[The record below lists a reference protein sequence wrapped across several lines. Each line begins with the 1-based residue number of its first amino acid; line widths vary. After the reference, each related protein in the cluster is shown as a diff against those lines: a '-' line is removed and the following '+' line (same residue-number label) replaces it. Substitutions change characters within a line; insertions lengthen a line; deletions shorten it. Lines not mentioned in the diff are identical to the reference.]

1 MSNGTYAPDQFDNPP
16 AGPVGVH
23 RGPKSAGARM
33 LPYLIVLLVA
43 AACGLAVWMLTSGA
57 LEGGRMP
64 WQSDT
69 AAVASSTAVPSSA
82 APSTAS
88 SSAAA
93 SPSQSASGSASP
105 SSSSA
110 SASSSSASASTSSS
124 ASSSPSAAVDKS
136 SSVLVLN
143 GTGRN
148 GYAAQKV
155 STLAAAGYTNAT
167 AGNPRNRST
176 LPDSS
181 AVWYQSEADRA
192 TAEDV
197 ARQLGIDTVSQI
209 SGASAP
215 VVVVL
220 MK

>member
-23 RGPKSAGARM
+23 RGPKSAGSRM
-33 LPYLIVLLVA
+33 LPYLVVLLVA

-69 AAVASSTAVPSSA
+69 SAVASSTAAPSSA
-82 APSTAS
+82 ASSAAS
-88 SSAAA
+88 SSAA
-93 SPSQSASGSASP
+93 SPSQTASGSASP

-110 SASSSSASASTSSS
+110 SASSSSASASASSS
-124 ASSSPSAAVDKS
+124 ASSSPSSAVDKS